1 MWAKVSPPI
10 LPRLIHRERLH
21 ALLGGGFQG
30 SVTWVGGPA
39 GCGKTSLVAS
49 FVRRSQRPYLWYR
62 LDDGDND
69 PAYNF
74 HWLNAAR
81 RMLTPA
87 EANPDLP
94 TFSLEAVAGLPSF
107 ARAFMRRFDKS
118 LPAGSVLVFDNVQ
131 EVDDEAFF
139 YTLIQI
145 GLQELTPDKHVV
157 LISRSNPHRLLAAFS
172 AGRTLTFV
180 NWSDLRFADEEARA
194 LIALLTGEQDQAY
207 ADGLQAVADGWAVG
221 LTLLSRCRRLPVG
234 EDDAPLAGPRVPGV
248 LFDYFASEFIRSLD
262 KGLQQFLLRTAF
274 APMVTAA
281 TAQALS
287 GRTDA
292 DSLLKDLHR
301 RNWFIVR
308 RDGRRSTYE
317 YHPLF
322 RQFLREHAA
331 ASWPTE
337 EVQRLKRATAAA
349 LEHAGDSE
357 AAVEL
362 LLDVQ
367 DWAEFE
373 RVLARQGP
381 AMAQQARHQTL
392 GRWLQRVPAP
402 ALEARPWLRYWLGI
416 SRVAVSVTAALDLLA
431 HCYAS
436 FREAEESEACY
447 LVWATSV
454 DLLCNLNCYSS
465 QLDFWL
471 DELEALQAV
480 YGEPSSD
487 ELRCRVAASMH
498 AALSYRRPWHQDF
511 PFWREKAL
519 QLSMKTGRRDL
530 QSLIYMHWLQELTC
544 NRSPEVDAAMARME
558 ELLQDGPGSC
568 IDHLRIGF
576 VRTAR
581 LMMEGYSQQAIER
594 ARECIR
600 YADQEGLMAF
610 RPMLMYIQARAHLD
624 LGQMGDCASIISAYR
639 IYCSS
644 LGSMGNISYLTL
656 KGIHEL
662 FSCEFRQAATTMDG
676 AVRMLGGTSLT
687 FAHFVICFV
696 RAQALSEAGLHDA
709 AANDLRLLFEMA
721 DCMGT
726 ALQRHHCL
734 LLEALLAENRG
745 EREASLLAVRDALAL
760 AADAPLCHFLVW
772 RPAALARLLALALAN
787 EIEPEA
793 AARIV
798 RERKLAAPQPLRP
811 LDRWPRRYRV
821 QMLGPF
827 SLTRDGVGI
836 AGTQSTRLALLQS
849 LIWHGGRNVSIDAV
863 ADDLWPDK
871 DGDRAENTLQVTLL
885 RLRELIGDKAAIS
898 VANRAISLD
907 PALWWSDLDEFRALV
922 EALDAWKHRGKSEI
936 DKSQLLLLH
945 DRLLRLDGEHLLA
958 GAGSAL
964 WIRSA
969 RRKTKDIFVRALLHL
984 QSLWERAGEP
994 ERADACRRRAGRA
1007 AQAGAD

>member
-10 LPRLIHRERLH
+10 LPRLVHRERLH
-21 ALLGGGFQG
+21 ALLGGSFQG

-49 FVRRSQRPYLWYR
+49 FVRRSERPYLWYK
-62 LDDGDND
+62 LDEGDND

-74 HWLNAAR
+74 HWLSAAA

-87 EANPDLP
+87 EADPELP
-94 TFSLEAVAGLPSF
+94 TFSLEAVAGLSGF
-107 ARAFMRRFDKS
+107 ARSFMRKFDKS

-131 EVDDEAFF
+131 DVDDEAFF
-139 YTLIQI
+139 YTLIHI
-145 GLQELTPDKHVV
+145 GLQELTADKHVV
-157 LISRSNPHRLLAAFS
+157 LISRSNPHRLLATFS
-172 AGRTLTFV
+172 AARALTFV

-194 LIALLTGEQDQAY
+194 LIALLTGEQDPAY

-221 LTLLSRCRRLPVG
+221 LTLLSRCRRPPEGDEGAPV
-234 EDDAPLAGPRVPGV
+234 AGPRVPGV
-248 LFDYFASEFIRSLD
+248 LFDYFAAEFVRSLD
-262 KGLQQFLLRTAF
+262 EGLRQFLLATAF
-274 APMVTAA
+274 APMVTAS

-308 RDGRRSTYE
+308 REGQRQTYE

-331 ASWPTE
+331 ASWPADDVT
-337 EVQRLKRATAAA
+337 RLKRATAAA
-349 LEHAGDSE
+349 LEHAGDIE
-357 AAVEL
+357 GAMELFLDVRDWAAVE
-362 LLDVQ
+362 
-367 DWAEFE
+367 
-373 RVLARQGP
+373 RILARQGP

-402 ALEARPWLRYWLGI
+402 VLEVRPWLRYWLGI
-416 SRVAVSVTAALDLLA
+416 SRIAVSVPAALDLLA
-431 HCYAS
+431 GCYEA
-436 FREAEESEACY
+436 FRKCEDSEACY
-447 LVWATSV
+447 LVWSTSV

-471 DELEALQAV
+471 DELEALQADQ
-480 YGEPSSD
+480 GEPVSD

-498 AALSYRRPWHQDF
+498 AALSYRRPWHRDF
-511 PFWREKAL
+511 PSWREKAL
-519 QLSMKTGRRDL
+519 QLSQKTGRRDL

-544 NRSPEVDAAMARME
+544 NRSPEVDATMARME
-558 ELLQDGPGSC
+558 ELLQDGPGSS

-581 LMMEGYSQQAIER
+581 LMMEGHSQQAIDR
-594 ARECIR
+594 AGECIG
-600 YADQEGLMAF
+600 YADREGLVAF

-624 LGQMGDCASIISAYR
+624 LGQMQECASIISAYR
-639 IYCSS
+639 VYCSS
-644 LGSMGNISYLTL
+644 LGTMGNISYLTL

-662 FSCEFRQAATTMDG
+662 FCCEFKQAATTMG
-676 AVRMLGGTSLT
+676 NAVEMLGGNSLT

-696 RAQALSEAGLHDA
+696 RAQALSEAKLHDA
-709 AANDLRLLFEMA
+709 AAEDLRLLFEMA
-721 DCMGT
+721 ACMGT
-726 ALQRHHCL
+726 ALQHHHCL

-745 EREASLLAVRDALAL
+745 EREASLLSLGSALAL
-760 AADAPLCHFLVW
+760 AADAPLCHFVVW

-793 AARIV
+793 AVRIV
-798 RERKLAAPQPLRP
+798 RERKLAAPQPLQP
-811 LDRWPRRYRV
+811 LDCWPRRYRV

-827 SLTRDGVGI
+827 SLTRDGVCI
-836 AGTQSTRLALLQS
+836 AGTQSTKLALLQS

-871 DGDRAENTLQVTLL
+871 DGDRAENTLQVTIL

-907 PALWWSDLDEFRALV
+907 PSLWWSDLEELRALV
-922 EALDAWKHRGKSEI
+922 EAIHAEVGRDEAGI
-936 DKSQLLLLH
+936 DNGRVLRLQ
-945 DRLLRLDGEHLLA
+945 DRLLRLKGEDLLV
-958 GAGSAL
+958 GSGDAL
-964 WIRSA
+964 WVRSA
-969 RRKTKDIFVRALLHL
+969 RRKTKELFIRTLLRL
-984 QSLWERAGEP
+984 QSFWERAGEP
-994 ERADACRRRAGRA
+994 ERADACRRRAARA
-1007 AQAGAD
+1007 AQARAD